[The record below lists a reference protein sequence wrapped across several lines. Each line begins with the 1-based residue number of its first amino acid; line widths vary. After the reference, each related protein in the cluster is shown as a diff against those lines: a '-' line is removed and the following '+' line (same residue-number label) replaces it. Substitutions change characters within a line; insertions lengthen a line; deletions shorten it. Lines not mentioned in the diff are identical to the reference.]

1 MPTNARRE
9 ASEEGDRPPCRWCRL
24 KRWTCWTEL
33 WLRGSRFISLG
44 IATDIDAFAVVYAG
58 TDTRIGQ
65 LMHLRPSIRNRNIPE
80 ISEPHLKRTEPLES
94 GNRSNETI
102 PVLRGTFVQTRY
114 SRPARRTYVAPP
126 VVKRQTLA
134 TLSRLLAF
142 ALLTF
147 FALLSLAGIASA
159 QEPTTSPTPPTP
171 TASATPTAPVP
182 DNAVPVSGNLNN
194 GGTRLEGV
202 TVRALDSS
210 GTEVATGE
218 SASNGRWELAVAP
231 APTPSRSLPTH
242 FPTGSVCKPLS
253 NARWWPAA
261 RTP

>member
-1 MPTNARRE
+1 
-9 ASEEGDRPPCRWCRL
+9 
-24 KRWTCWTEL
+24 
-33 WLRGSRFISLG
+33 
-44 IATDIDAFAVVYAG
+44 
-58 TDTRIGQ
+58 
-65 LMHLRPSIRNRNIPE
+65 
-80 ISEPHLKRTEPLES
+80 
-94 GNRSNETI
+94 
-102 PVLRGTFVQTRY
+102 
-114 SRPARRTYVAPP
+114 VAPP

-147 FALLSLAGIASA
+147 FALLSLAGTASA
-159 QEPTTSPTPPTP
+159 QEPTTSPAP
-171 TASATPTAPVP
+171 PTAPVP

-194 GGTRLEGV
+194 GGTRLAGV

-231 APTPSRSLPTH
+231 GTYTFEIVADTLPD
-242 FPTGSVCKPLS
+242 GVSVQ
-253 NARWWPAA
+253 AAVERGWWPAA